1 MPGLVS
7 LIGVGPGD
15 PGLLTLRGARAIGR
29 ADTVL
34 YDALVHPAVLAHARP
49 EAERLFVGKRAGQ
62 PSATQEEIN
71 HMLLYRAGQGRR
83 VARLKGGDPLLFGR
97 GAEEMEFLAQHGVA
111 FEVVPGVTAA
121 LGATAYAG
129 IPLSHRDLSSSLAL
143 VTSTERPG
151 RDRSRHDWA
160 RLATATQTLVVY
172 MGLGRLRDDLATLV
186 AHGRAADTPA
196 AVIALG
202 THPEQVVVTATVGT
216 LADAVDAAKPPSP
229 ALVVVGDV
237 VSLRAR
243 LAWWDR
249 GPLFGRRVVVTR
261 AESQSQTLTELLT
274 EAGASVRPLP
284 LLDFAP
290 PSDPRPLALALEA
303 LRARAYAVALFT
315 SRNAVSRFFDALRA
329 ARLDARALG
338 GCLVASVGEGTAEA
352 LRAEGIVA
360 DVVAAEARAEGLL
373 AALGTHPGL
382 ALVGARVLLPRAE
395 QARSVLVDGLRAA
408 GCTVDVAP
416 VYRTV
421 PASRDAGPALRHA
434 LSAGEVDAVVLTAGS
449 AVASLC
455 DLLGDDA
462 PALLARIAV
471 VSLGPVTTQALRARG
486 IAVAAEAATP
496 SDAGL
501 LDALCQHFAKHT
513 PA

>member
-1 MPGLVS
+1 VPGLVS

-261 AESQSQTLTELLT
+261 AESQSQRSPSCSPRPALRCARCPCSTSRPRATRAPSPSRSKPCGPAPT
-274 EAGASVRPLP
+274 PWPSSPAATPCRASSTPCAPRASTPAPWGAASSPRWGK
-284 LLDFAP
+284 AP
-290 PSDPRPLALALEA
+290 PRPCAPRASSPTWWPPRPAPKACSRRSA
-303 LRARAYAVALFT
+303 HIPDSPSSARGCSCRAR
-315 SRNAVSRFFDALRA
+315 SRPA
-329 ARLDARALG
+329 
-338 GCLVASVGEGTAEA
+338 T
-352 LRAEGIVA
+352 
-360 DVVAAEARAEGLL
+360 
-373 AALGTHPGL
+373 
-382 ALVGARVLLPRAE
+382 
-395 QARSVLVDGLRAA
+395 VLVDGLRAA

>member
-15 PGLLTLRGARAIGR
+15 PGLLTLRGARAISR

-49 EAERLFVGKRAGQ
+49 DAELLFVGKRAGQ
-62 PSATQEEIN
+62 PSASQEEIN
-71 HMLLYRAGQGRR
+71 HTLVYRAGQGRR

-97 GAEEMEFLAQHGVA
+97 GAEEMEFLAAHGVP

-151 RDRSRHDWA
+151 RTRSRHDWA
-160 RLATATQTLVVY
+160 RLATATQTLVIY
-172 MGLGRLRDDLATLV
+172 MGLGRLRDDLAMLQ
-186 AHGRAADTPA
+186 AHGRSADTPA

-216 LADAVDAAKPPSP
+216 LADAVEAARPPSP

-237 VSLRAR
+237 VSLRPR

-249 GPLFGRRVVVTR
+249 DPLFGRRIAVTR
-261 AESQSQTLTELLT
+261 AVAQAEGLVEMLT
-274 EAGASVRPLP
+274 EAGAAPVRVP
-284 LLDFAP
+284 LLEVVA
-290 PSDPRPLALALEA
+290 PSDAAPLAQALEA
-303 LRARAYAVALFT
+303 LRARAYTVIVWT
-315 SRNAVSRFFDALRA
+315 SRNGVLRTFEALRA
-329 ARLDARALG
+329 AGLDARALG
-338 GCLVASVGEGTAEA
+338 PCLVAAVGPATAEA
-352 LRAEGIVA
+352 LRGEGIVA
-360 DVVAAEARAEGLL
+360 DVVADEAHAEGLVAALSPRVGPSDRVLLARAEEGR
-373 AALGTHPGL
+373 A
-382 ALVGARVLLPRAE
+382 VLPDA
-395 QARSVLVDGLRAA
+395 LRAL
-408 GCTVDVAP
+408 GCTVDVVP

-421 PASRDAGPALRHA
+421 AASVDAGPALA
-434 LSAGEVDAVVLTAGS
+434 ASLAAGTLDAITLTAGS
-449 AVASLC
+449 AARTLC
-455 DLLGDDA
+455 ECLGPDA
-462 PALLARIAV
+462 PSLLAHTAV
-471 VSLGPVTTQALRARG
+471 VSLGPVTTRALTALG
-486 IAVAAEAATP
+486 VAVAAEAKTP

-501 LDALCQHFAKHT
+501 LDALRHHFQKKSS
-513 PA
+513 P